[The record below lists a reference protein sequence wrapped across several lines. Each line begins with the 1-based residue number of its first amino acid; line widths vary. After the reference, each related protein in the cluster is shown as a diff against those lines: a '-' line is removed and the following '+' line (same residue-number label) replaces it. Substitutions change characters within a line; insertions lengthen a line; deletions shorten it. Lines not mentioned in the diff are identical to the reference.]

1 MGTSCVD
8 GVCQTESGG
17 QVDTRCVQVI
27 TECHTEV
34 SLSWRV
40 SEMMTQTA
48 YSPFGVRIIV
58 KASEG
63 KRMIVKASEG
73 KRIILKASEGD
84 HLRSIDRVLGK
95 QISIAGLAVACPNRD
110 EELKVVKKVA
120 SSYGE
125 TMLDMNADKITID
138 QVIAICDKMHTTTNR
153 VSKWWQQ

>member
-1 MGTSCVD
+1 MACIGDDDPNGIFSL
-8 GVCQTESGG
+8 
-17 QVDTRCVQVI
+17 RCKNN
-27 TECHTEV
+27 
-34 SLSWRV
+34 R
-40 SEMMTQTA
+40 
-48 YSPFGVRIIV
+48 

>member
-1 MGTSCVD
+1 VSHRSVAIMACIGDDDPNGIFSL
-8 GVCQTESGG
+8 
-17 QVDTRCVQVI
+17 RC
-27 TECHTEV
+27 
-34 SLSWRV
+34 
-40 SEMMTQTA
+40 
-48 YSPFGVRIIV
+48 
-58 KASEG
+58 KN